1 MQSEKKDSG
10 KPADLPSQSRL
21 VFPERVLSGV
31 DKLVGPAGM
40 GVLEPGVLIP
50 PEA

>member
-1 MQSEKKDSG
+1 MQSEKNDSG
-10 KPADLPSQSRL
+10 KPADLPSQSKVVL
-21 VFPERVLSGV
+21 PARVLSGR

-40 GVLEPGVLIP
+40 GVLEPGVLMP